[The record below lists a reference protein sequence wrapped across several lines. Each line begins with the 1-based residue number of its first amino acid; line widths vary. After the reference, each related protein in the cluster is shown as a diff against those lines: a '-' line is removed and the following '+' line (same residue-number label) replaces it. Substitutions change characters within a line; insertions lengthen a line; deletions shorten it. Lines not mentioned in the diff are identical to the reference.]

1 MKAIWWW
8 LYLFNI
14 YISRTWNAG
23 LLCYRELHKK
33 LLHLAENISYTCVFQ
48 TFPQWEKTRL
58 ATDQVYKITAISNN
72 AIHRCCLFNYT
83 LDFRRPP

>member
-23 LLCYRELHKK
+23 LLCYIVNYTRNFCIWRKIYPTHAFFK
-33 LLHLAENISYTCVFQ
+33 L
-48 TFPQWEKTRL
+48 FPNGEKPRL
-58 ATDQVYKITAISNN
+58 ATDQVYKISAINSN
-72 AIHRCCLFNYT
+72 AILDVVYLT
-83 LDFRRPP
+83 ILDFRRPP